1 MARVERENGFIVDS
15 EVSGD
20 SVFTITVEGIHPMD
34 EDMMDRTLQF
44 VMIELGID
52 TAWQEVEPPPVDPPV
67 QAPVPLEGHVPPPT
81 FVDEEFPPEEG
92 PEIHPEKIN
101 PDYPTA

>member
-1 MARVERENGFIVDS
+1 VARVERENGFIVDS

-20 SVFTITVEGIHPMD
+20 SVFTITVEGIHPMN

-67 QAPVPLEGHVPPPT
+67 QEPQPAEGFIPPPT
-81 FVDEEFPPEEG
+81 EVDTVNPP
-92 PEIHPEKIN
+92 I
-101 PDYPTA
+101 